1 MTRFCTH
8 LSLGA
13 LIGPA
18 YTSNTFNWGDPVANF
33 NSGQFGRIT
42 TRAGAPRIIQLGV
55 KYAF

>member
-33 NSGQFGRIT
+33 NSGQFGPIT
-42 TRAGAPRIIQLGV
+42 TQAGAPRII
-55 KYAF
+55 